1 MSQIQRH
8 SRPAKLRPKLVT
20 ALVMG
25 LASAL
30 AVSAPAAAQQAK
42 GKNIAYLD
50 TIPVVQFVAT
60 MSKTFVDRAQ
70 SLGMVVTTSSQNFDP
85 AVQSQQVDDA
95 IARKADM
102 IVVMP
107 ASEQAIIPALT
118 RAKQAGIPV
127 VVINSPAKEG
137 SEDLYVT
144 VVSEDFVEMGR
155 LAAQAIEEALHK
167 AGRDA
172 AKVALVT
179 GSLQEGVGPRRLQG
193 IKEVLGKNPKIQI
206 VAVEDVQWRTDLA
219 EKAAGQLLARFAGQG
234 GIDVAYGMAD
244 NVAVGIIH
252 AAEAANVPL
261 GLEKGKLIVVGG
273 NCMKEGI
280 NAIKDGKMYS
290 TESQIPT
297 RTGTVTA
304 DVVAEY
310 FAGKKPAK
318 WTKLPVEIITK
329 DNVAKWETP
338 CSF

>member
-1 MSQIQRH
+1 M
-8 SRPAKLRPKLVT
+8 
-20 ALVMG
+20 
-25 LASAL
+25 
-30 AVSAPAAAQQAK
+30 
-42 GKNIAYLD
+42 
-50 TIPVVQFVAT
+50 
-60 MSKTFVDRAQ
+60 
-70 SLGMVVTTSSQNFDP
+70 
-85 AVQSQQVDDA
+85 
-95 IARKADM
+95 
-102 IVVMP
+102 
-107 ASEQAIIPALT
+107 E
-118 RAKQAGIPV
+118 
-127 VVINSPAKEG
+127 
-137 SEDLYVT
+137 
-144 VVSEDFVEMGR
+144 R
-155 LAAQAIEEALHK
+155 LAAPTIEEALHK
-167 AGRDA
+167 AGRA
-172 AKVALVT
+172 TPKVALVT

-244 NVAVGIIH
+244 NIAVGIIH

-280 NAIKDGKMYS
+280 KAIKDDKMYS